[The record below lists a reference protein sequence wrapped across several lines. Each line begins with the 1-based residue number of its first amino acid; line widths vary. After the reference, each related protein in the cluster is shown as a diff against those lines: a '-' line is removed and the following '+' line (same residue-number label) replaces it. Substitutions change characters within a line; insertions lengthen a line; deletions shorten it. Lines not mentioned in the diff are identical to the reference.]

1 MLFLPLDCATGG
13 NKGLGAVNIS
23 LSVYTL
29 PFITVFPHDGC
40 RLEVS
45 WFHID
50 SEKTEEERERERQ
63 RETERQTD
71 RETERDRER
80 QRDRERERERGEV
93 KRNPSQEKVSE
104 NRKNGRGVGGTRM
117 LDAWQGFVSQHSL
130 IQVDSLVNILP
141 TWIENRSTFL
151 GRR

>member
-80 QRDRERERERGEV
+80 QRDREREREREAKSKEIQV
-93 KRNPSQEKVSE
+93 KRKFQRTGKMAGEWGE
-104 NRKNGRGVGGTRM
+104 QGCLMLGRV
-117 LDAWQGFVSQHSL
+117 LCP
-130 IQVDSLVNILP
+130 NIL
-141 TWIENRSTFL
+141 
-151 GRR
+151 